1 MAMDRSNPT
10 IKQRNVRRFGAS
22 LGLIALAL
30 LVSRYVTPSGAS
42 SPLVLLGA
50 TAAVA
55 YFGGR
60 WPALL
65 ATATAAIV
73 NGFGIGLED
82 VPRLAVESTMIVF
95 LGSLLSFRVPV
106 EAKDPSE
113 TEGPVPVEATLSRV
127 SDSENTVEMNVPSPD
142 KKLTTAIQAPVET
155 NTKETRQRPVAPA
168 PTETPTSTSILIV
181 HGNAVLRLA
190 LRSTLAGLGYAVRDV
205 ANISHAASLLASE
218 GFDGVVL
225 EIGRVDDASLSA
237 IERLHGVAS
246 SAGPK
251 ECTLFVLAGVENDD
265 DRELLQAAG
274 ADFVLGK
281 PVDTAAV
288 AAKVQEQF
296 PTPEAIVQS
305 RVGLGASP

>member
-65 ATATAAIV
+65 ATVTAAIV

-82 VPRLAVESTMIVF
+82 VTRLAVESTMIVF

-168 PTETPTSTSILIV
+168 PTETPTSILIV

-218 GFDGVVL
+218 RFDGVVL